1 MDNPVQIMRQNTQED
16 KHGGALQLTPVIT
29 TLQIKGHHV
38 PQSNAA
44 APYNQGRRPRQA
56 SLERLLPAAVAA
68 SLPPTMMAWYGKQA
82 NRSVT

>member
-16 KHGGALQLTPVIT
+16 KHGVALKSTPVIT

-38 PQSNAA
+38 PQCAAA
-44 APYNQGRRPRQA
+44 APYNQGRRRRQA
-56 SLERLLPAAVAA
+56 SLVRLLR
-68 SLPPTMMAWYGKQA
+68 LPPLMMAWYGKQA